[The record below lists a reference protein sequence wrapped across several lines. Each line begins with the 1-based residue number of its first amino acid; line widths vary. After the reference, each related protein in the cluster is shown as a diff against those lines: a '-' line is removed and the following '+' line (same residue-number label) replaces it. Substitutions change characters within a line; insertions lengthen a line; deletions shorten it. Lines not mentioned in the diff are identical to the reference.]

1 MTPTCSR
8 CDAQHCPTSASRI
21 TAHHP
26 LTPQVLGHE
35 GPSLILE
42 SAEMT
47 LRARLSA
54 RAMDPTQASTCVKHI
69 LEGLA
74 ELHKNKIVHLDIKPE
89 NVFMLIDER
98 TRDQVIGRH
107 PRLCTAALPT
117 SRPL

>member
-1 MTPTCSR
+1 
-8 CDAQHCPTSASRI
+8 
-21 TAHHP
+21 
-26 LTPQVLGHE
+26 
-35 GPSLILE
+35 
-42 SAEMT
+42 
-47 LRARLSA
+47 
-54 RAMDPTQASTCVKHI
+54 MDPTQASTCVKHI

-117 SRPL
+117 SRPLCPYLRCGSWAISTPTASRASR